1 MTTDKSTLCWRRYT
15 RSYHLNSIATSRA
28 FSVEFGL
35 GSWIEPKYNMTD
47 YYSNQIEVI
56 YTYVWTALL
65 MNIIN
70 ALLIKKI
77 NIFLY
82 RGTCYKLLKASSVKK
97 GVINSLSLK
106 PSIVCWKRQ
115 FKIFY
120 CCAMWSSI
128 IKVLKFVYFH
138 PFLFYWLRYGSRLNY
153 RFISSMIE
161 NISYWKPINILY
173 R

>member
-35 GSWIEPKYNMTD
+35 GSWIEPKYNITD

-56 YTYVWTALL
+56 YTYVCTALL

-82 RGTCYKLLKASSVKK
+82 RGTCYKLLKVSSVKK
-97 GVINSLSLK
+97 GVINSLSSNLQLFVENVNSK
-106 PSIVCWKRQ
+106 Y
-115 FKIFY
+115 FT
-120 CCAMWSSI
+120 A
-128 IKVLKFVYFH
+128 VLFEV
-138 PFLFYWLRYGSRLNY
+138 LLSR
-153 RFISSMIE
+153 F
-161 NISYWKPINILY
+161 
-173 R
+173 

>member
-56 YTYVWTALL
+56 YAYVCTALL

-138 PFLFYWLRYGSRLNY
+138 SFLFYWLRYGSRLNY
-153 RFISSMIE
+153 HFISSMIE

>member
-56 YTYVWTALL
+56 YTYVCTALL

-97 GVINSLSLK
+97 GVINSLS
-106 PSIVCWKRQ
+106 
-115 FKIFY
+115 
-120 CCAMWSSI
+120 
-128 IKVLKFVYFH
+128 
-138 PFLFYWLRYGSRLNY
+138 
-153 RFISSMIE
+153 
-161 NISYWKPINILY
+161 
-173 R
+173 

>member
-56 YTYVWTALL
+56 YTYVCTALL

-82 RGTCYKLLKASSVKK
+82 RGTCYKLLKVSSVKK
-97 GVINSLSLK
+97 GSLIVYLQTFNCLLK
-106 PSIVCWKRQ
+106 TSIQNFLLLWYLKFYYQ
-115 FKIFY
+115 GFKICLF
-120 CCAMWSSI
+120 S
-128 IKVLKFVYFH
+128 
-138 PFLFYWLRYGSRLNY
+138 FLFVLLTAIWIQAQLSFHIVHDRKYITLKTN
-153 RFISSMIE
+153 
-161 NISYWKPINILY
+161 
-173 R
+173 

>member
-56 YTYVWTALL
+56 YTYVCTALL

-70 ALLIKKI
+70 AFLIKKI

-97 GVINSLSLK
+97 GVINCLSSNLQLFVENVNSK
-106 PSIVCWKRQ
+106 Y
-115 FKIFY
+115 FT
-120 CCAMWSSI
+120 A
-128 IKVLKFVYFH
+128 VLFEV
-138 PFLFYWLRYGSRLNY
+138 LLSR
-153 RFISSMIE
+153 F
-161 NISYWKPINILY
+161 
-173 R
+173 

>member
-56 YTYVWTALL
+56 YTYVCTALL

-120 CCAMWSSI
+120 CCAIWSSI

-153 RFISSMIE
+153 HFISSMIE

>member
-35 GSWIEPKYNMTD
+35 GSWIEPKYNITD
-47 YYSNQIEVI
+47 YYSNQI
-56 YTYVWTALL
+56 YTYVCTALL

-138 PFLFYWLRYGSRLNY
+138 SFLFYWLRYGSRLNY
-153 RFISSMIE
+153 HFISSMIE